1 MYAQSVYTGRLMSLR
16 RRLSSFWSGAGGG
29 REVMAVAYPL
39 ILSHMVFTVQVFLD
53 RLFLTWYGP
62 EAVAG
67 AVTGLFTTW
76 SLIALFQGTAGYL
89 TTFVAQYH
97 GAGRKHR
104 IGPAIWQGIYFSI
117 AAGLL
122 VAALSPLAAPAFA
135 LAGHPAD
142 VRAAEVAYSTILMKG
157 ALPTILMGALSTF
170 FSGRGRTRVVLAVS
184 VGATALD
191 SVLNYAMI
199 FGHWGFPRMGVAGAA
214 WSTVFGQVVG
224 VCVYGGLM
232 LRGTHRREHA
242 TLSGWRFE
250 PSLFWR
256 LLRFGLPTGLQ
267 VATEV
272 LAFGLFMLIVGRLGT
287 TALAASS
294 IAFSLNMIVFLPM
307 LGLGVGVSSLV
318 GRYLGADD
326 PRSARRATWSAFRL
340 SLGYF
345 AACGAAYVLLPRLLL
360 APFAA
365 GADPAAF
372 AGVERLTIGLL
383 RFVALYSI
391 FDMMN
396 VVFAAGLKGAGD
408 TRYPLAATVL
418 LGVVV
423 MLGPAWVMVDRLH
436 AGVYAAWIA
445 PTAYVAILG
454 VLMLRRFRAGRWE
467 SMRVIEPVAVAS

>member
-1 MYAQSVYTGRLMSLR
+1 MSAAR
-16 RRLSSFWSGAGGG
+16 RFMSFWSGPGGG
-29 REVMAVAYPL
+29 REVLAIAYPL

-97 GAGRKHR
+97 GARRPRR
-104 IGPAIWQGIYFSI
+104 IGPAVWQGVYFSI

-122 VAALSPLAAPAFA
+122 VAALSPLAARAFA
-135 LAGHPAD
+135 LAGHPSE
-142 VRAAEVAYSTILMKG
+142 VLAAEVTYSTILMRG
-157 ALPTILMGALSTF
+157 ALPTILMATLSTF
-170 FSGRGRTRVVLAVS
+170 FSGRGQTRVVLAVN

-191 SVLNYAMI
+191 SVLNYAWI
-199 FGHWGFPRMGVAGAA
+199 FGRWGFPEMGVAGAA
-214 WSTVFGQVVG
+214 LSTVFGQVVG
-224 VCVYGGLM
+224 VLVYGTLI
-232 LRGTHRREHA
+232 LRRAHRAEHA
-242 TLSGWRFE
+242 TLSGFRFE
-250 PSLFWR
+250 RPLFAR
-256 LLRFGLPTGLQ
+256 LLRYGLPTGLQ

-287 TALAASS
+287 AALAASS

-318 GRYLGADD
+318 GRHLGADD
-326 PRSARRATWSAFRL
+326 PASARRATWSAFWM
-340 SLGYF
+340 SLAYF
-345 AACGAAYVLLPRLLL
+345 AVCGAAYVLVPDLLL

-365 GADPAAF
+365 GAEPAVFGEVGA
-372 AGVERLTIGLL
+372 LTVVLL

-396 VVFAAGLKGAGD
+396 VVFAAALKGAGD
-408 TRYPLAATVL
+408 TRYPLAATLL

-423 MLGPAWVMVDRLH
+423 MLGPAWVMVESWRVDV
-436 AGVYAAWIA
+436 AVAWVA
-445 PTAYVAILG
+445 PTAYVLVLG

-467 SMRVIEPVAVAS
+467 SMRVIEPVVAEAS

>member
-1 MYAQSVYTGRLMSLR
+1 MSASGRFT
-16 RRLSSFWSGAGGG
+16 SFWSGAGGG
-29 REVMAVAYPL
+29 REVMTVAYPL
-39 ILSHMVFTVQVFLD
+39 ILSNMVFTVQVFLD

-97 GAGRKHR
+97 GAGRPRR
-104 IGPAIWQGIYFSI
+104 IGPALWQGVYFSI
-117 AAGLL
+117 ASGLL
-122 VAALSPLAAPAFA
+122 VAAVSPLAAPGFA

-142 VRAAEVAYSTILMKG
+142 VRAAEVTYSTILMQG
-157 ALPTILMGALSTF
+157 ALPTILMATLSTF
-170 FSGRGRTRVVLAVS
+170 FSGRGQTRVVLAVN

-191 SVLNYAMI
+191 SVLNYAWI
-199 FGHWGFPRMGVAGAA
+199 FGRWGFPEMGVAGAA

-224 VCVYGGLM
+224 VLVYGALV
-232 LRGTHRREHA
+232 LRRAHRVEHA
-242 TLSGWRFE
+242 TLSGFRFE
-250 PSLFWR
+250 RPLFVR

-287 TALAASS
+287 APLAASS
-294 IAFSLNMIVFLPM
+294 IAFTLNMIVFLPM

-326 PRSARRATWSAFRL
+326 VPSARRATWSAFWM
-340 SLGYF
+340 SLAYF
-345 AACGAAYVLLPRLLL
+345 AACGALYVLLPRLLL

-365 GADPAAF
+365 GADRAAF
-372 AGVERLTIGLL
+372 AEVERLTVVLL

-408 TRYPLAATVL
+408 TRYPLVATLL

-423 MLGPAWVMVDRLH
+423 MLGPAWVMVEYQG
-436 AGVYAAWIA
+436 AGVYASWVA
-445 PTAYVAILG
+445 PTAYVLVLG

-467 SMRVIEPVAVAS
+467 SMRVIEPVAEAS

>member
-1 MYAQSVYTGRLMSLR
+1 MSASR
-16 RRLSSFWSGAGGG
+16 RFTSFWSGAGGG

-62 EAVAG
+62 AAVAG

-97 GAGRKHR
+97 GARRPRR
-104 IGPAIWQGIYFSI
+104 IGPAVWQGIYFSI

-122 VAALSPLAAPAFA
+122 VAALSPLAAAAFA
-135 LAGHPAD
+135 LAGHPPE
-142 VRAAEVAYSTILMKG
+142 VRAAEVTYSTILMRG
-157 ALPTILMGALSTF
+157 ALPTILMATLSTF
-170 FSGRGRTRVVLAVS
+170 FSGRGETRVVLAVN

-191 SVLNYAMI
+191 SVLNYAWI
-199 FGHWGFPRMGVAGAA
+199 FGRWGFPEMGVAGAA
-214 WSTVFGQVVG
+214 LSTVFGQVVG
-224 VCVYGGLM
+224 VCVYGTLM
-232 LRGTHRREHA
+232 LRRAHRSEHA
-242 TLSGWRFE
+242 TLAGFRFE
-250 PSLFWR
+250 RALFVR
-256 LLRFGLPTGLQ
+256 LLRYGLPTGLQ
-267 VATEV
+267 VAMEV

-287 TALAASS
+287 AALAASS

-326 PRSARRATWSAFRL
+326 PASARRATWSAFWM

-345 AACGAAYVLLPRLLL
+345 AACGAVYALLPRLLL
-360 APFAA
+360 SPFAA
-365 GADPAAF
+365 GADRAAF
-372 AGVERLTIGLL
+372 AEVEHLTVVLL

-408 TRYPLAATVL
+408 THYPLAATLL
-418 LGVVV
+418 LGVGV
-423 MLGPAWVMVDRLH
+423 MLGPAWVMVERFH
-436 AGVYAAWIA
+436 VHVFAAWIA
-445 PTAYVAILG
+445 PTVYIAVLG
-454 VLMLRRFRAGRWE
+454 VLMLRRFRSGRWE
-467 SMRVIEPVAVAS
+467 SMRVIEPAPPDLVPSV